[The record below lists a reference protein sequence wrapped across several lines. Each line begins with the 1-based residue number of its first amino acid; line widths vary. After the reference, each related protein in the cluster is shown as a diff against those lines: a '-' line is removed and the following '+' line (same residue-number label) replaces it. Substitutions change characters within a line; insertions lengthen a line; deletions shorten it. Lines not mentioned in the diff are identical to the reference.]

1 MAYGGSATELYSEVL
16 AQVCLAYAMKNGRAM
31 TPLNLNKDTIDDVKS
46 LIETHSAANMN
57 DDDFLDDLIGF
68 GLYPISRGFT
78 WVDGQGAAMLE
89 VKNKFSLSSSG
100 YKIYNDKLYG
110 KTFALDNPY
119 VAFLKANTGAKPDKW
134 NPADMWVMNADG
146 RKALSDMNKRVKA
159 RTKVS
164 LGYANQTLKDQFTE
178 KNIIPISLK
187 KPSRSPHLEIVNSNE
202 YVTRLSLNQTN
213 NPTIEYTMGNKDV
226 KINFTIETIRL
237 EGGQKASTARR
248 NPQNIK
254 GTVVNGSQKHIRL
267 KYHVDNKKVEL
278 EYDQSGRSVT
288 RTAEAKMGNLGAKN
302 FQAIING
309 TSKQGVRKLNQIQDE
324 FDGEF
329 GEGNDLTKDP
339 WFNGNQFGVVKARHS
354 AMELEP
360 HYLKLAEYV
369 RKIWEAIDG
378 SAPEFERDTKGQLDQ
393 AYGLWSKARAGELGV
408 AVGSITNETIKRRVI
423 QNLYEAA
430 ASISYATGLNKE
442 ELELET
448 LAEPTARRVSF
459 NAGVYVKVY

>member
-1 MAYGGSATELYSEVL
+1 MAYGGSETELYSEVL
-16 AQVCLAYAMKNGRAM
+16 AQVCLAYAMKNSRAM
-31 TPLNLNKDTIDDVKS
+31 TPRTLNKDTIDDVKS
-46 LIETHSAANMN
+46 LIETHSAANMD

-78 WVDGQGAAMLE
+78 WVDGQGAAMLK
-89 VKNKFSLSSSG
+89 VKDKFSLPSTG

-110 KTFALDNPY
+110 KTLTLDNPY

-134 NPADMWVMNADG
+134 NPADMWVMNDDG
-146 RKALSDMNKRVKA
+146 KKVLNDMNKKVKA
-159 RTKVS
+159 RAKVS
-164 LGYANQTLKDQFTE
+164 LGYANQTLMDQFTE

-213 NPTIEYTMGNKDV
+213 NPTIEYTTGNKDV
-226 KINFTIETIRL
+226 KINFTIETVRL
-237 EGGQKASTARR
+237 EDGQKASTARR
-248 NPQNIK
+248 NPQGIR
-254 GTVVNGSQKHIRL
+254 GRVVNGSQKHIRL
-267 KYHVDNKKVEL
+267 KYHVDNKKIEL

-302 FQAIING
+302 FQAIIDG
-309 TSKQGVRKLNQIQDE
+309 TSKQGVQKLNKIQDE
-324 FDGEF
+324 FEGEF
-329 GEGNDLTKDP
+329 GQGNDLTKDP
-339 WFNGNQFGVVKARHS
+339 WFNGKQFGVVKARHS

-360 HYLKLAEYV
+360 HYLKLADYV
-369 RKIWEAIDG
+369 RKIWETIDG

-393 AYGLWSKARAGELGV
+393 AQGLWSKARAGELGV
-408 AVGSITNETIKRRVI
+408 AVGSITNETIKKRVI

-448 LAEPTARRVSF
+448 LAEPTARRVAF

>member
-1 MAYGGSATELYSEVL
+1 
-16 AQVCLAYAMKNGRAM
+16 
-31 TPLNLNKDTIDDVKS
+31 
-46 LIETHSAANMN
+46 
-57 DDDFLDDLIGF
+57 
-68 GLYPISRGFT
+68 
-78 WVDGQGAAMLE
+78 
-89 VKNKFSLSSSG
+89 
-100 YKIYNDKLYG
+100 
-110 KTFALDNPY
+110 
-119 VAFLKANTGAKPDKW
+119 
-134 NPADMWVMNADG
+134 
-146 RKALSDMNKRVKA
+146 
-159 RTKVS
+159 
-164 LGYANQTLKDQFTE
+164 
-178 KNIIPISLK
+178 
-187 KPSRSPHLEIVNSNE
+187 
-202 YVTRLSLNQTN
+202 
-213 NPTIEYTMGNKDV
+213 MGNKDV

-288 RTAEAKMGNLGAKN
+288 RTAEAKIGNLGAKN

-459 NAGVYVKVY
+459 NAGVYLKVY

>member
-1 MAYGGSATELYSEVL
+1 MAYGGSETELYSEVL
-16 AQVCLAYAMKNGRAM
+16 AQVCLAYAMKNSRAM
-31 TPLNLNKDTIDDVKS
+31 TPLTLNKDTIHDVKS
-46 LIETHSAANMN
+46 LIETHSVANMK

-78 WVDGQGAAMLE
+78 WVDGQGAAMLK
-89 VKNKFSLSSSG
+89 VKDKFSLPSTG

-110 KTFALDNPY
+110 KTLTLDNPY

-134 NPADMWVMNADG
+134 NPADMWVMNDDG
-146 RKALSDMNKRVKA
+146 KKALSDMNKKVKA

-164 LGYANQTLKDQFTE
+164 LGYANQTLNDQFNE

-187 KPSRSPHLEIVNSNE
+187 KPSKTPHLEIVNSNE

-226 KINFTIETIRL
+226 KINFTIETVKL
-237 EGGQKASTARR
+237 EDGQKASTARR
-248 NPQNIK
+248 NPQGIR
-254 GTVVNGSQKHIRL
+254 GRVVNGSQKHIRL
-267 KYHVDNKKVEL
+267 KYHVDNKKIEL
-278 EYDQSGRSVT
+278 EYDQSGKSVT

-302 FQAIING
+302 FQAIIDG
-309 TSKQGVRKLNQIQDE
+309 TSKQGVQKLNKIQDE
-324 FDGEF
+324 FEGEF
-329 GEGNDLTKDP
+329 GQGNDLTKDP
-339 WFNGNQFGVVKARHS
+339 WFNGKQFGVVKARHS
-354 AMELEP
+354 ARELEP
-360 HYLKLAEYV
+360 HYLKLADYV
-369 RKIWEAIDG
+369 RKIWETIDG

-393 AYGLWSKARAGELGV
+393 AQGLWSKARAGELGV
-408 AVGSITNETIKRRVI
+408 AVGSINNETIKKRVI

-448 LAEPTARRVSF
+448 LAEPTARRVAF